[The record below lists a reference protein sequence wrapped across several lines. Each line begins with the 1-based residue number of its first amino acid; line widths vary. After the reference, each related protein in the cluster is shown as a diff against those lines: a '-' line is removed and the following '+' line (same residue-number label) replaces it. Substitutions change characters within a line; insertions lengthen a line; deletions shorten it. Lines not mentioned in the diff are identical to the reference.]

1 MKDLFPSSSIGHHV
15 ASRIVKTYDYV
26 DGSGALLYQAVR
38 LEAKSFFQRR
48 PDGRGGWIHNLT
60 GVRRVL
66 YRLPDL
72 VEQPRV
78 IWCEGEQDADNLAAI
93 GFIATTACGASAGG
107 ATSMRSS
114 SRSSEPDNSFSLP
127 ITTRPASSAPPRSRA
142 PAAGFEVR
150 ALQLPGQGPVLEKV
164 RASLSLYQLL
174 RAAGATMWEA
184 AQLTLAGPAPVVGE
198 SGLSCDVKN
207 DVVLLPTLVPQSISV
222 GAVNGVGQDC
232 VLYSEHGLL
241 VYVGAL
247 TGVSTVDAKVQ
258 ESSVVGSGYG
268 DIPGASV
275 GQIVAAN
282 QVAIINF
289 KRSLRFTRAVVTAGG
304 TAALV
309 AAAIFGNKK
318 SY

>member
-1 MKDLFPSSSIGHHV
+1 
-15 ASRIVKTYDYV
+15 
-26 DGSGALLYQAVR
+26 VR
-38 LEAKSFFQRR
+38 
-48 PDGRGGWIHNLT
+48 GVGGWRDEYAQQLAIRGARQLI
-60 GVRRVL
+60 L
-66 YRLPDL
+66 SPDHDTPGL
-72 VEQPRV
+72 KYTATIAR
-78 IWCEGEQDADNLAAI
+78 
-93 GFIATTACGASAGG
+93 ATT
-107 ATSMRSS
+107 
-114 SRSSEPDNSFSLP
+114 
-127 ITTRPASSAPPRSRA
+127 
-142 PAAGFEVR
+142 AAGFEVR

-207 DVVLLPTLVPQSISV
+207 GVALLPILVPQSISV

-258 ESSVVGSGYG
+258 DSVVGSGYG
-268 DIPGASV
+268 DIPGASIA
-275 GQIVAAN
+275 QIVAAN
-282 QVAIINF
+282 RVAIINF

-309 AAAIFGNKK
+309 ATAIFGNKK
-318 SY
+318 SQ

>member
-1 MKDLFPSSSIGHHV
+1 MRGV
-15 ASRIVKTYDYV
+15 
-26 DGSGALLYQAVR
+26 
-38 LEAKSFFQRR
+38 
-48 PDGRGGWIHNLT
+48 GGWRDEYAQQLAIL
-60 GVRRVL
+60 GARQL
-66 YRLPDL
+66 ILSPDHDTPGL
-72 VEQPRV
+72 KYTATIAR
-78 IWCEGEQDADNLAAI
+78 
-93 GFIATTACGASAGG
+93 ATT
-107 ATSMRSS
+107 
-114 SRSSEPDNSFSLP
+114 
-127 ITTRPASSAPPRSRA
+127 
-142 PAAGFEVR
+142 AAGFEVR

-207 DVVLLPTLVPQSISV
+207 GVALLPILVPQSISV

-268 DIPGASV
+268 DIPGASIA
-275 GQIVAAN
+275 QIVAAN
-282 QVAIINF
+282 RVAIINF

-309 AAAIFGNKK
+309 AAARSGQRPAYKVARDPTAGGGACNE
-318 SY
+318 